1 MRKKSHERPN
11 RIVEINWVQ
20 WKLNRVIDKYAT
32 DIHHIISRKQKAKFK
47 VSEDANLIRI
57 PRRKHIALNNFYGM
71 KQTPREQ
78 LREMYEI
85 WKTALSRW
93 VRQELYTILDL
104 PDDMFYN
111 EELLK
116 DGKKKKSKTS
126 NSWLQWDSDRGEIL
140 KTDSSWDKE
149 LNEIP

>member
-1 MRKKSHERPN
+1 MKHKERPN
-11 RIVEINWVQ
+11 RIIEINWTQ
-20 WKLNRVIDKYAT
+20 RKLNRVIDKTAT
-32 DIHHIISRKQKAKFK
+32 DIHHIISRQQKAKFK
-47 VSEDANLIRI
+47 VNEDANLIRI
-57 PRRKHIALNNFYGM
+57 PRRKHVALNNFYGM

-116 DGKKKKSKTS
+116 WEKHKEKTQKQIKKESA
-126 NSWLQWDSDRGEIL
+126 DMD
-140 KTDSSWDKE
+140 
-149 LNEIP
+149 